1 VRDCVV
7 ASSHAAAPAGERMHS
22 VGGEAAACRR
32 LACVT
37 RSAPDPLGHWKPV
50 VLPNAVSFLRA
61 WCASGCSFR
70 RKKFLVSLLSLS
82 SMTPVPHHQIAEL
95 PTVIKREK
103 LSSMLIGITMVMFGA
118 PLKA

>member
-1 VRDCVV
+1 M
-7 ASSHAAAPAGERMHS
+7 SETPGSIHSWAGFETGLGPKLKKR
-22 VGGEAAACRR
+22 
-32 LACVT
+32 T
-37 RSAPDPLGHWKPV
+37 RPNGHWKPV
-50 VLPNAVSFLRA
+50 VLPNTVSFLRA